1 MDYNNNDKPGV
12 EILDDLLPLE
22 DNTDLLND
30 DEFTAVLMGLN
41 SPSDLFLE
49 PMTVAEESYMIFDP
63 FETSSNTIPT
73 NSKEWMVTDQTSKRQ
88 RPPRLFEFLILLL
101 QKPHYVS
108 YASYTNKS
116 QGIFQ
121 IHKPDMV
128 ADLWQQVKNRQSNQN
143 MTYDKFA
150 RAIRWYYKSDIMKKT
165 NARYTFQFSP
175 ATLKTFITDENNNST
190 TDFYYVKH

>member
-1 MDYNNNDKPGV
+1 MDHN
-12 EILDDLLPLE
+12 
-22 DNTDLLND
+22 NTDKLGADILEGLELSD
-30 DEFTAVLMGLN
+30 DGIDLYDDDFNSVLMDLN

-49 PMTVAEESYMIFDP
+49 PMIVSGESYPIFDP
-63 FETSSNTIPT
+63 VQSSSNTIPT
-73 NSKEWMVTDQTSKRQ
+73 NPKEWMVTDQTSKRL

-108 YASYTNKS
+108 YASYINQS

-128 ADLWQQVKNRQSNQN
+128 ADLWQQVKNRQSHQN

-150 RAIRWYYKSDIMKKT
+150 RAIRWYYQSDIMKKT
-165 NARYTFQFSP
+165 NTRYTFQFSP
-175 ATLKTFITDENNNST
+175 ATLKEFIVDENNNST